1 LRTAVQSSRGVETAL
16 GIDDN
21 IDRKYLEVLAETY
34 QHATSWDTRRQ
45 VLAIMADLVP
55 YRDIQKF
62 IPGLTDYRIK
72 EARLH
77 ILKYGHGAAVP
88 LKKSPRMR
96 VNEDQLDRFLTFI
109 TSSHVVQD
117 LPFGQRY
124 LHLENGQVLENPN
137 VIRAMIP
144 QRIIEQYTQFCKEG
158 DMKPLSPATISRL
171 LTVCAATV
179 HKSRQGLDYIAADGA
194 EAFDDLSALAAKLKD
209 KCVCDGEWFSY
220 CQEALKAGKQYIKT
234 EYKVCLVV

>member
-1 LRTAVQSSRGVETAL
+1 
-16 GIDDN
+16 
-21 IDRKYLEVLAETY
+21 
-34 QHATSWDTRRQ
+34 
-45 VLAIMADLVP
+45 
-55 YRDIQKF
+55 
-62 IPGLTDYRIK
+62 
-72 EARLH
+72 
-77 ILKYGHGAAVP
+77 
-88 LKKSPRMR
+88 MR

-234 EYKVCLVV
+234 EYKVHITQESRVADHCAVYALSDPKEDHFQGTCDHAHDQSCSCCEGLDSVLSSIEASAGCTSHSHLESSPASRPTAG